1 MRLATICLMV
11 MVPLAARGA
20 DPKFEYGK
28 LEEVKLVVWK
38 VNVSVGALINT
49 GNSNN
54 ASVSASGFAS
64 RMDGKNK
71 LTLDVGGAFAR
82 STTYGPTELARMQG
96 FIASEADILATEQTT
111 TAMWGAKFRYDRFF
125 TANNSLYVSA
135 FAAGNEPAGR
145 RVAAGGQVGYARQ
158 LVKTLRHALALEA
171 GFDYTFEN
179 LVADNTPNLHIA
191 SLRVFMGY
199 GFTFNDKVGLVLSCE
214 YLGNLNPYTS
224 PYGPMGP
231 YGEDIN
237 PFVDSRV
244 TAKTVLNA
252 KLWKW
257 LTFRFSF
264 TVLFD
269 NVPAPRGPIPGGVP
283 YAPGVILGSQTV
295 DTITDIALVF
305 AIL

>member
-1 MRLATICLMV
+1 MKRLALLSLLIPFV
-11 MVPLAARGA
+11 AHAG

-38 VNVSVGALINT
+38 VNVSVGALVNT

-64 RMDGKNK
+64 RNDGKNK

-82 STTYGPTELARMQG
+82 STIYGPTDQARTQG
-96 FIASEADILATEQTT
+96 FIASDQDILATEQTT
-111 TAMWGAKFRYDRFF
+111 TALWGAKFRYDRFF
-125 TANNSLYVSA
+125 TPNNSLYVTA
-135 FAAGNEPAGR
+135 FANGNEPAGR
-145 RVAAGGQVGYARQ
+145 RVATGGQVGYARQ

-171 GFDYTFEN
+171 GLDYTFEN
-179 LVADNTPNLHIA
+179 LVAENTPNLHIA
-191 SLRVFMGY
+191 SLRTFIGY
-199 GFTFNDKVGLVLSCE
+199 GFTFNDAVGLQLSCE

-231 YGEDIN
+231 FGPDVS
-237 PFVDSRV
+237 PFIDSRLIG
-244 TAKTVLNA
+244 KTILNA

-283 YAPGVILGSQTV
+283 YAPGVILGSQNV
-295 DTITDIALVF
+295 DTITDISLVF